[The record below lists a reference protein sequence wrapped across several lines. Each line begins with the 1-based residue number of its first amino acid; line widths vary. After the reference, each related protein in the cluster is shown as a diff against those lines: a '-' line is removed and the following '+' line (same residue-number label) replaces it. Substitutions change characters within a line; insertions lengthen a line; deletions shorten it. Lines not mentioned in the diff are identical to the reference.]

1 MKETSFQVPGDLF
14 FGRHFVWNRDKE
26 VSCGRGVCVEGEKK
40 KENTL
45 TRAQER
51 ESAESLPT
59 NGFASNKF

>member
-51 ESAESLPT
+51 ESAES
-59 NGFASNKF
+59 

>member
-1 MKETSFQVPGDLF
+1 M
-14 FGRHFVWNRDKE
+14 WNRDKE
-26 VSCGRGVCVEGEKK
+26 VSCGRGVWVEGGEK